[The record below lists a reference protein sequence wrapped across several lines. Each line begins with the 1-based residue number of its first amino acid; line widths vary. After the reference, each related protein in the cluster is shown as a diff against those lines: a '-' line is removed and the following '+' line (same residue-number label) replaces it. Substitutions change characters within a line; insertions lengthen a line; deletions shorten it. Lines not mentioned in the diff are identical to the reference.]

1 MRQPLSCLRYCI
13 CLLYTSLGKEQAIN
27 LGVDY
32 DRCIRRLLLG
42 VTLFIAVATA
52 MVGPCLLYTSHPGN
66 VKIRGGKII
75 WIDMGMMGRLTER
88 DRELIGNA
96 VEGIAMS
103 DIGMIQDA
111 VMALGDFKEPPDQS
125 CLYEGISNLLSQY
138 GTADMGSIDIAKVTM
153 SLMEVMKENKIIM
166 PHGLTTVSYTHRCV

>member
-1 MRQPLSCLRYCI
+1 
-13 CLLYTSLGKEQAIN
+13 
-27 LGVDY
+27 
-32 DRCIRRLLLG
+32 
-42 VTLFIAVATA
+42 
-52 MVGPCLLYTSHPGN
+52 
-66 VKIRGGKII
+66 
-75 WIDMGMMGRLTER
+75 MGMMGRLTER

-166 PHGLTTVSYTHRCV
+166 PHGLTMLARD